1 MLDHLM
7 CSDFCL
13 EKYQIQVNVRCP
25 GVMVIKSRVQ
35 ILPGMFSLKKEWFKY
50 LKINRK
56 YVNCTVSLNPVR
68 KVFYLLVS
76 SLDNKDLLKRAISEP
91 FLHCYFGCI
100 SPITDFYLIAIFFL
114 YRPYILKD
122 QFEIKSHRDGLNL
135 NRIEVRR
142 AIFSQKRFC
151 SRQPQQF

>member
-1 MLDHLM
+1 MFSFLLTKI
-7 CSDFCL
+7 SN
-13 EKYQIQVNVRCP
+13 QVNVRCP
-25 GVMVIKSRVQ
+25 DVMVIKSRVQ
-35 ILPGMFSLKKEWFKY
+35 ILPGMFSLKSEWFKY

-56 YVNCTVSLNPVR
+56 CINCTVSLNPVS

-76 SLDNKDLLKRAISEP
+76 SLSNKDLLKGAISEP
-91 FLHCYFGCI
+91 FLQCYFSHI

-142 AIFSQKRFC
+142 GIFSQKGFC
-151 SRQPQQF
+151 SRQRQQF